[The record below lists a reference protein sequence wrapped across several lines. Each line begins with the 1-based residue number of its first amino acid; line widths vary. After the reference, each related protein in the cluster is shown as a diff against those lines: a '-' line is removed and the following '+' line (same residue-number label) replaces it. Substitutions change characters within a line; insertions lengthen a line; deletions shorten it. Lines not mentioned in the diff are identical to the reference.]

1 MNTTQLS
8 HVDGPALRNENEMV
22 WIAEYPRRGA
32 TQCPDRLALNFADRD
47 QRMTYAELDQRS
59 DAFAAWLHTQGIKP
73 GERIAYL
80 GKNSDAYF
88 PVLFGSIRAG
98 VILVPLNWRLAAPEI
113 SYQLQDSGSRLLIC
127 DPDLMPLAQIALQPL
142 AHQPILLATEGDG
155 RTLRGIC
162 AESAA
167 PAPCPRNADQIAL
180 LLYTS
185 GTTGH
190 PKGVMVSHYALSMA
204 RHSDQQIPGLSAL
217 IEGIPILSAMPNFH
231 IGGMSWVLMGLAR
244 LQTVVLTADP
254 GPANMLKLF
263 REHGAEHSFIVPTVL
278 RAILDDLK
286 SRGDAPPTLGTLQY
300 GAMPIGESLLRESL
314 DTFGCRFVQYFGMTE
329 NTGSVTVLEP
339 DDHDPA
345 RPHLLKSVGK
355 PYPGMSL
362 QIRGPDRQVL
372 PRGEAGEIWIQS
384 PTRLSGYWN
393 LPDKTNEMLVDG
405 WYATGDGGYVDD
417 EGFLYLTDRIKD
429 MIVSGGEN
437 VYPVEVE
444 EAMRQHP
451 AVLDAAVVGI
461 SDARWGEMVAAVV
474 ELRSGHAATEEEL
487 RAFAR
492 ERIAGFKCPKL
503 IRFASPLPRTASGK
517 VKRAD
522 LRKQMQAG

>member
-1 MNTTQLS
+1 MNSTQPS
-8 HVDGPALRNENEMV
+8 HVDGPTLRDEAEMV
-22 WIAEYPRRGA
+22 WIAEYPRIGA
-32 TQCPDRLALNFADRD
+32 ARCPDRLALDFADRS
-47 QRMTYAELDQRS
+47 QRMSYAQLDQRS
-59 DAFAAWLHTQGIKP
+59 DAFAAWLHTQDIGK

-80 GKNSDAYF
+80 GKNNDAYF
-88 PVLFGSIRAG
+88 PALFGSIRAG

-113 SYQLQDSGSRLLIC
+113 SYQLQDSGARLLIC
-127 DPDLMPLAQIALQPL
+127 DPDLMSLAQAATQSLQ
-142 AHQPILLATEGDG
+142 QPPSLLASEGEAHS
-155 RTLRGIC
+155 LRSIC
-162 AESAA
+162 EHSAA
-167 PAPCPRNADQIAL
+167 PAPCPRDASQIVL

-217 IEGIPILSAMPNFH
+217 VEGIPILSAMPNFH

-263 REHGAEHSFIVPTVL
+263 RDYGAEHSFIVPTVL

-286 SRGDAPPTLGTLQY
+286 TRGDTPPKLGTLQY
-300 GAMPIGESLLRESL
+300 GAMPIGESLLKESL
-314 DTFGCRFVQYFGMTE
+314 ETFGCRFVQYFGMTE

-339 DDHDPA
+339 QDHDPA

-362 QIRGPDRQVL
+362 QIRGADRQVL

-393 LPDKTNEMLVDG
+393 LPDKTREVLVDG

-417 EGFLYLTDRIKD
+417 EGYLYLTDRIKD

-474 ELRSGHAATEEEL
+474 ELRPGRSVTEEEL

-492 ERIAGFKCPKL
+492 ERIAGYKCPKL

-517 VKRAD
+517 VKRAE
-522 LRKQMQAG
+522 LRKQLQTE